1 VIYGARVRQA
11 RLFLGAT
18 QIQFAGIVGISQA
31 ALSGLENGS
40 RPTISDDT
48 LMTIAEHTGFPPEF
62 FERPAYTPIDDV
74 QFRARLT
81 FKAADRNQVMACA
94 NLVHETYGLMRR
106 KLEMLPVKLQ
116 RAESGDPRLAA
127 REFRSTLGLPSGP
140 VANLT
145 TPVERIGVT
154 ILTLPVSGKK
164 HDAFSTWQPGPSG
177 SYPLIV
183 TFAGTPGDR
192 LRWTIAHELGHVLL
206 HCGGSGQEIE
216 READVFASELL
227 TPIEAMAAEIPER
240 PRLASLYAMKMRWG
254 VSVQSL
260 IRRAREIGRITD
272 EQYTSL
278 FRQVSARGERM
289 SERYQ
294 VSREKPRIYRKMAE
308 VLFGESPALGLGAL
322 GGWTEEFAKDV
333 LEQFASKSELPARR
347 VWVSRQT
354 QDRTNVVEFRR
365 MERRSERPQAPRLG

>member
-1 VIYGARVRQA
+1 MIYGARVRQA

-31 ALSGLENGS
+31 ALRLENGS
-40 RPTISDDT
+40 GPTISDDT
-48 LMTIAEHTGFPPEF
+48 LMTIAEHTGFPLVSSV
-62 FERPAYTPIDDV
+62 PAYTPIDDV

-94 NLVHETYGLMRR
+94 NLVVDLRSHAQE
-106 KLEMLPVKLQ
+106 LEMLPVKLQ
-116 RAESGDPRLAA
+116 RAESGDPRLTT
-127 REFRSTLGLPSGP
+127 REFRSALSLPSGP

-164 HDAFSTWQPGPSG
+164 HDAFSTWQPGASG

-206 HCGGSGQEIE
+206 HRGGSGQEIE

-260 IRRAREIGRITD
+260 IRRAREVGRITD

-289 SERYQ
+289 VDRYQ
-294 VSREKPRIYRKMAE
+294 VSREKPRITGRWQRCC
-308 VLFGESPALGLGAL
+308 S
-322 GGWTEEFAKDV
+322 
-333 LEQFASKSELPARR
+333 ASRR
-347 VWVSRQT
+347 PSAW
-354 QDRTNVVEFRR
+354 
-365 MERRSERPQAPRLG
+365 AP